1 MDNPATP
8 WEYSGRRYGVT
19 RFSDVSL
26 RDGYGWELED
36 LTADRR
42 ILMEAF
48 WDDSTEAFTFQAFTD
63 QELPFAL
70 VHRFITEAAQGVPPV
85 R

>member
-1 MDNPATP
+1 MDNPATS
-8 WEYSGRRYGVT
+8 WEYAGRRYGVT
-19 RFSDVSL
+19 GFSDVGL
-26 RDGYGWELED
+26 RDGFGWELED

-48 WDDSTEAFTFQAFTD
+48 WDDSTGAFTFQAFTD
-63 QELPFAL
+63 QELPFEL
-70 VHRFITEAAQGVPPV
+70 VFRFIIGAAQGVPPV